1 MTPVKPSDM
10 EMQVLSVLW
19 DFGPS
24 TARDVLERLPDRKDR
39 AYTTVLSIMQVME
52 KKGLLTHSV
61 EGRANVY
68 KPAVTRKQVM
78 KPFMRS
84 LVQNVFGGSPARALQ
99 HLLEDETV
107 DADQLA
113 AIRELI
119 DKHDLGN
126 GGAKS

>member
-1 MTPVKPSDM
+1 MPAVKPSDM

-19 DFGPS
+19 DQGPL
-24 TARDVLERLPDRKDR
+24 TVREVQERLPDEKDR

-78 KPFMRS
+78 RPFMRS
-84 LVQNVFGGSPARALQ
+84 LLRNVFGGSPARAMQ
-99 HLLEDETV
+99 QLLDEGSV
-107 DADQLA
+107 DAEELA
-113 AIRELI
+113 AIRKLI
-119 DKHDLGN
+119 DDHDN
-126 GGAKS
+126 GARGKKR

>member
-1 MTPVKPSDM
+1 MAPAKPSDM

-19 DFGPS
+19 DSGPL

-61 EGRANVY
+61 EGRAHVY

-78 KPFMRS
+78 KPFVRS

-119 DKHDLGN
+119 DKHDRGN

>member
-1 MTPVKPSDM
+1 MTPAKPSDM

-19 DFGPS
+19 DSGPL

-52 KKGLLTHSV
+52 KKGLLTHSM

-78 KPFMRS
+78 KPFVRS

-119 DKHDLGN
+119 DKHDPGN
-126 GGAKS
+126 GGAKR

>member
-1 MTPVKPSDM
+1 MPPAKPSDM

-19 DFGPS
+19 DAGPL

-61 EGRANVY
+61 DGRANVY
-68 KPAVTRKQVM
+68 KPAVTRNQVM
-78 KPFMRS
+78 KPFVRS

-99 HLLEDETV
+99 HLLEDQTV

-113 AIRELI
+113 AIRDLI
-119 DKHDLGN
+119 NKHDPGN
-126 GGAKS
+126 GGPKQ

>member
-1 MTPVKPSDM
+1 MPPVKPSDM

-19 DFGPS
+19 DAGPL
-24 TARDVLERLPDRKDR
+24 TARDVLERLPDKKDR

-52 KKGLLTHSV
+52 KKGLLTHSID
-61 EGRANVY
+61 GRANVY
-68 KPAVTRKQVM
+68 KPAVTRKQVI

-107 DADQLA
+107 DANQLA

-119 DKHDLGN
+119 DKHDPGD
-126 GGAKS
+126 GGAKQ